1 MREAERNARGEG
13 EARFRPAIDVMN
25 RFVHRRGYD
34 TLQQMVLSAR
44 A

>member
-1 MREAERNARGEG
+1 MRAAERQATGEG
-13 EARFRPAIDVMN
+13 DKRFRPAINVMN